1 MAEPLGS
8 TTVIIDADTTKL
20 KEGVQEAKTE
30 VEKLDKSGK
39 TLGSTMAKAQA
50 VMAKVFIPVA
60 VAGAVAG
67 VTQKV
72 LSLVT
77 SVQNLRLGF
86 QDTEKAARSLVENAR
101 LNRLGKDAQEAVKVM
116 QAFDAQIEAVRKQA
130 EDFKASTA
138 GFWLGIFGAA
148 DADALAAESIRNI
161 QIAQTQA
168 ERELSRLRIDEA
180 RKVEQERV
188 ALARKSAGDIWN
200 SIDDLELELL
210 PEPEQII
217 RRYELG
223 LLRLQ
228 DRLKEQG
235 IFNDKDVQIA
245 LENYRRFLGLKQ
257 AADTEA
263 LEKRTAA
270 EIEAG
275 KQTARANA
283 DAFEREME
291 RVLATLSSSF
301 GFDLTGVDQI
311 VSVGDKIAAAIDR
324 NGGMR

>member
-1 MAEPLGS
+1 MTEPLGR
-8 TTVIIDADTTKL
+8 VNVEIGADTSKL
-20 KEGVQEAKTE
+20 KAGVQEANTE
-30 VEKLDKSGK
+30 VKKLDKSGK
-39 TLGSTMAKAQA
+39 TLGSTMAKAQS
-50 VMAKVFIPVA
+50 VMSKIFMPVA
-60 VAGAVAG
+60 IAGAVAG

-283 DAFEREME
+283 DAMEREMSAALE
-291 RVLATLSSSF
+291 RLNTSF
-301 GFDLTGVDQI
+301 GFNSGGLNNI
-311 VSVGDKIAAAIDR
+311 VGAINGLRTEVQRRR
-324 NGGMR
+324 N

>member
-1 MAEPLGS
+1 L
-8 TTVIIDADTTKL
+8 T
-20 KEGVQEAKTE
+20 
-30 VEKLDKSGK
+30 
-39 TLGSTMAKAQA
+39 
-50 VMAKVFIPVA
+50 
-60 VAGAVAG
+60 
-67 VTQKV
+67 
-72 LSLVT
+72 
-77 SVQNLRLGF
+77 
-86 QDTEKAARSLVENAR
+86 
-101 LNRLGKDAQEAVKVM
+101 
-116 QAFDAQIEAVRKQA
+116 
-130 EDFKASTA
+130 
-138 GFWLGIFGAA
+138 
-148 DADALAAESIRNI
+148 
-161 QIAQTQA
+161 
-168 ERELSRLRIDEA
+168 EA

-210 PEPEQII
+210 PEPEQIV

-245 LENYRRFLGLKQ
+245 LENYKRFLGLKQ

-263 LEKRTAA
+263 LKKRTAA

-283 DAFEREME
+283 DAFATEME

>member
-8 TTVIIDADTTKL
+8 MNVIIGADTSKL
-20 KEGVQEAKTE
+20 KEGVQEANTE
-30 VEKLDKSGK
+30 VKKLDKSGK

-86 QDTEKAARSLVENAR
+86 QDTEKAARSLVDNAR

-210 PEPEQII
+210 PEPEQIV

-245 LENYRRFLGLKQ
+245 LENYKRFLGLKQ

-263 LEKRTAA
+263 LKKRTAA

-283 DAFEREME
+283 DAFATEME